1 MSVGLPGGNSFME
14 DYTYDLGEAAG
25 VGDMRV
31 LGAHMLEI
39 CPSISSEKPQVAI
52 HPLGIGGKDDPVR
65 MIFNADAGAALNVS
79 LIDMGNRFRL
89 LVNEVDGLAPSAEL
103 PHLPVARALGCET
116 QSANAAAAWIHA
128 AVPTIP
134 YIPKTSP
141 PPTGKTWQ
149 ICWAANYN

>member
-65 MIFNADAGAALNVS
+65 MIFNADSGAALNVS

-89 LVNEVDGLAPSAEL
+89 LVNEVDACSQCRTSLSL
-103 PHLPVARALGCET
+103 VM
-116 QSANAAAAWIHA
+116 ANPICQ
-128 AVPTIP
+128 
-134 YIPKTSP
+134 SP
-141 PPTGKTWQ
+141 PQHGFGAGGAHHTVYSKPHHRPLGRLGRYAGLRTT
-149 ICWAANYN
+149 IN